1 MRKYIPC
8 LSILI
13 LIASLGLIS
22 GCQPPASGE
31 SAGFRYPF
39 LYSQLMNKKLS
50 GQLPVPVEGVTR
62 KQLQDTWGAARSEGR
77 KHEGIDIFA
86 KRGTPVLST
95 TEGIVRQVGTNN
107 LGGQVVWVTG
117 PDLTHHYYA
126 HLENYAENITAGDWI
141 EAGEV
146 IGYVGNTGN
155 ARGTPPH
162 LHYGIYI
169 NRQGAINPYPYLEPN

>member
-86 KRGTPVLST
+86 KR
-95 TEGIVRQVGTNN
+95 TNN
-107 LGGQVVWVTG
+107 LGGQGVWVTG

-169 NRQGAINPYPYLEPN
+169 NGQGAINPYPYLEPN

>member
-1 MRKYIPC
+1 
-8 LSILI
+8 
-13 LIASLGLIS
+13 
-22 GCQPPASGE
+22 
-31 SAGFRYPF
+31 
-39 LYSQLMNKKLS
+39 
-50 GQLPVPVEGVTR
+50 
-62 KQLQDTWGAARSEGR
+62 
-77 KHEGIDIFA
+77 
-86 KRGTPVLST
+86 
-95 TEGIVRQVGTNN
+95 VGTNN

-169 NRQGAINPYPYLEPN
+169 NGQGAINPYPYLEPN